1 LSDIPERAEKL
12 AGDDDE
18 LGKLLTRAGEI
29 KNRLDENNGD
39 IAELRNQFSEVKAA
53 INEQQAEK
61 ERAAQ
66 DAERV
71 QMRADL
77 DALLSSTRQPS
88 KAGVIIG
95 QGTPFQA
102 TTHGWLFA
110 VAMARSRDYD
120 EQKWGKTLLEE
131 IGMDKSPALGKAVIG
146 MADFDRETKA
156 TYADSNANGGF
167 IIPNAVVTDIN
178 LQATPVRSAV
188 DLSTVIDGVR
198 GTGVQIPF
206 EQGVPTRATIA
217 AANATKENVNFTVG
231 AYTATLYTLA
241 RIFDV
246 GNQFLRQSEGA
257 AEALVRSKLARA
269 FGLGEDYYFLQG
281 SGSSEPYGLLTAIG
295 TAGPYVSTFSS
306 PSNTTLAGSVI
317 AAVITAAGAAANRG
331 AQPDGVILNTADYYT
346 NRLQGTD
353 NAGFWIDPF
362 ADAPAVGQ
370 DSRGPVGLRWRHST
384 QMPTDSLVVGEY
396 KAAQFFRGQ
405 GYRVDVSD
413 EAGTRWDQN
422 LTGFRGEE
430 EIAFDARPFVYAG
443 YFQRITNAVP

>member
-1 LSDIPERAEKL
+1 MPERAEKL
-12 AGDDDE
+12 ADGDDE
-18 LGKLLTRAGEI
+18 LGQLLNRAGEI
-29 KNRLDENNGD
+29 KDRLDENNGD
-39 IAELRNQFSEVKAA
+39 IADLRQQFSEVKAA

-66 DAERV
+66 DAERA

-77 DALLSSTRQPS
+77 DALLSSTRQAS
-88 KAGVIIG
+88 KAGVIVG
-95 QGTPFQA
+95 QGQPFAADQ
-102 TTHGWLFA
+102 HGWLFA

-120 EQKWGKTLLEE
+120 EQRWGKELLAQV
-131 IGMDKSPALGKAVIG
+131 GMEKSPALGKAIIG
-146 MADFDRETKA
+146 MADFDRATKA
-156 TYADSNANGGF
+156 TYADTNANGGF

-188 DLSTVIDGVR
+188 DLTTVIDGVR

-206 EQGVPTRATIA
+206 EQGVPTRAVVA
-217 AANATKENVNFTVG
+217 LANATKENQNIVVG

-241 RIFDV
+241 RIFDL

-257 AEALVRSKLARA
+257 AEALVRSRLARA

-281 SGSSEPYGLLTAIG
+281 SGTNEPYGLLTALG
-295 TAGPYVSTFSS
+295 TSGPYISTFSS
-306 PSNTTLAGSVI
+306 PSSSTVAGSVI
-317 AAVITAAGAAANRG
+317 SAVVTAAGAAANRG

-346 NRLQGTD
+346 NRLQGSDT
-353 NAGFWIDPF
+353 AGFWTDPF
-362 ADAPAVGQ
+362 ADAPGVGQ
-370 DSRGPVGLRWRHST
+370 DAAGPLGLRWRHST

-396 KAAQFFRGQ
+396 RAAQFFRGQ

-430 EIAFDARPFVYAG
+430 EIAFDGRPFVYAG